1 VFHPRW
7 QQLRGNLLRQLNER
21 RANDPAYTGKRF
33 IPLHGMLM
41 EVTEADYRSF
51 YRDAERQKYLRKE
64 ADRAGEVSYNAL
76 DTDEM
81 SGEDIIPE
89 TSPPPD
95 EQVEDKLLVE
105 DMLSCFGRLDEADRR
120 LLAAIYFNGKSER
133 ELARLLG
140 IPRMTLNYRKSQALA
155 KLKEMM
161 KI

>member
-1 VFHPRW
+1 LEKRLMNDNARCFI
-7 QQLRGNLLRQLNER
+7 LADSSYEEISYAELNER

-81 SGEDIIPE
+81 SGEDIIPD

-95 EQVEDKLLVE
+95 EQV
-105 DMLSCFGRLDEADRR
+105 
-120 LLAAIYFNGKSER
+120 
-133 ELARLLG
+133 
-140 IPRMTLNYRKSQALA
+140 
-155 KLKEMM
+155 
-161 KI
+161 